1 MTWLEVLAIA
11 VLLLGLGGG
20 AFLVA
25 QRPSFWVGI
34 GKAAFAAALPAIVK
48 AVTQRMTPEEEAAF
62 HKCMKRGGQW
72 DHIRKKCRE

>member
-1 MTWLEVLAIA
+1 MTWLEALAIV

-25 QRPSFWVGI
+25 QRPSFWVGL
-34 GKAAFAAALPAIVK
+34 GKAAITAALPAIIK
-48 AVTQRMTPEEEAAF
+48 AVSQRMTPEEEAAF
-62 HKCMKRGGQW
+62 QKCLKRGGQW